1 MELKTQDRATT
12 SILDIFSSLVEEEKN
27 GLPKML
33 WIMRIFLLK
42 GTSIHLQ
49 NRLLT
54 AGRAVTNFVTNAK
67 NDTENLLVVFFSPL
81 VI

>member
-12 SILDIFSSLVEEEKN
+12 ILDIFSSLVEEEKN

-42 GTSIHLQ
+42 GISIHLQ
-49 NRLLT
+49 IL
-54 AGRAVTNFVTNAK
+54 A
-67 NDTENLLVVFFSPL
+67 
-81 VI
+81 